1 MTPFEAVLLI
11 EAGEDD
17 AELTLEAWQILINS
31 GLVWQLQGYYG
42 RTASA
47 LIAEGLCVSAN

>member
-1 MTPFEAVLLI
+1 MTNKEQHELSRDMLI
-11 EAGEDD
+11 D
-17 AELTLEAWQILINS
+17 S

>member
-17 AELTLEAWQILINS
+17 AELTLEAWQILIDS

-47 LIAEGLCVSAN
+47 LIAEGLCFSAN

>member
-17 AELTLEAWQILINS
+17 AELTLEAWQILIDS